1 MMLRLTEFS
10 ISSTD
15 ISTTIALRRVSTPT
29 TPSTKSIALRARYQL
44 RVISIRS
51 SSACKG
57 YGSLKRRTPP
67 VSGEAAL
74 GQDDRTDRGHEQH
87 NGDDLERHSIL
98 SESNEP
104 HGPGCAR
111 FGGRRSDGY
120 RGQQVKGSCNH
131 IEKLSQY
138 RGPKRKCGDTS
149 SARETQLRQLAQVEQ
164 HDDEQEQHHDGARVD
179 DNLDYAD
186 ELGMERQVEPGDAEQ
201 VEDQPQGAHHRVL

>member
-15 ISTTIALRRVSTPT
+15 ISTTIALRRVGTPT

-87 NGDDLERHSIL
+87 NGDELERL
-98 SESNEP
+98 
-104 HGPGCAR
+104 
-111 FGGRRSDGY
+111 SDGY